1 MHILFCLVCHG
12 IYTLYLGILNP
23 NSFSL
28 FLSLLFLLL
37 YAKRIMLVSCLVS
50 IQLYK
55 NGNTNIQFGFFSL
68 YHRLRPSIVILRL

>member
-1 MHILFCLVCHG
+1 MPILLCLVCHS

-28 FLSLLFLLL
+28 SFPLLFLL

-50 IQLYK
+50 VELYK
-55 NGNTNIQFGFFSL
+55 NGNTNIQFGFFFPL
-68 YHRLRPSIVILRL
+68 YHRLRPSIVILWL